1 MKLLLSAALVLTM
14 AAPGSA
20 LAQREKRKMMT
31 DEEFAKAKPALGE
44 VIPDVTV
51 YDSAG
56 KEVKTSSLR
65 GHHTVLTFGC
75 LT

>member
-1 MKLLLSAALVLTM
+1 MRQLLLAASLLVLV
-14 AAPGSA
+14 APESA
-20 LAQREKRKMMT
+20 LAQREKRKMSE
-31 DEEFAKAKPALGE
+31 EEFARAKPAVGK
-44 VIPDVTV
+44 VVPDVTV

-65 GHHTVLTFGC
+65 GHYTVLTFGC

>member
-1 MKLLLSAALVLTM
+1 MRLLLLASLVLALVG
-14 AAPGSA
+14 PPSA
-20 LAQREKRKMMT
+20 SAQKMQT
-31 DEEFAKAKPALGE
+31 DKEFLESKPTLGDT
-44 VIPDVTV
+44 IPELTV

-65 GHHTVLTFGC
+65 GHYTVLIFGC

>member
-1 MKLLLSAALVLTM
+1 MRMILLSVFLVTLAGT
-14 AAPGSA
+14 PSA
-20 LAQREKRKMMT
+20 LAQKMKS
-31 DEEFAKAKPALGE
+31 EEDFAKSKPTLGDT
-44 VIPDVTV
+44 IPDVTV

-65 GHHTVLTFGC
+65 GHYTVLVFGC

>member
-1 MKLLLSAALVLTM
+1 MRPILLTLTLLAL
-14 AAPGSA
+14 AGPPAA
-20 LAQREKRKMMT
+20 LAQKMKS
-31 DEEFAKAKPALGE
+31 DEDFVKAKPTLGDT
-44 VIPDVTV
+44 IPELTV

-65 GHHTVLTFGC
+65 GHYTVLVFGC

>member
-1 MKLLLSAALVLTM
+1 MSILLSATFLLALVGPPP
-14 AAPGSA
+14 APAPAPRRMMS
-20 LAQREKRKMMT
+20 EEDFVKM
-31 DEEFAKAKPALGE
+31 KPTLGDT
-44 VIPDVTV
+44 IPDLTV

-65 GHHTVLTFGC
+65 GHYTVLVFGC

>member
-1 MKLLLSAALVLTM
+1 MRPILHTAVLLALT
-14 AAPGSA
+14 AAPSA
-20 LAQREKRKMMT
+20 RAQKPKS
-31 DEEFAKAKPALGE
+31 DDDFAKARPTLGE
-44 VIPDVTV
+44 TIPDVTV

-65 GHHTVLTFGC
+65 GHYTVLTFGC

>member
-1 MKLLLSAALVLTM
+1 MRLLLSAAFLLALAV
-14 AAPGSA
+14 PGPA

-31 DEEFAKAKPALGE
+31 DEEFARAKPALGE

-65 GHHTVLTFGC
+65 GHYTVLTFGC